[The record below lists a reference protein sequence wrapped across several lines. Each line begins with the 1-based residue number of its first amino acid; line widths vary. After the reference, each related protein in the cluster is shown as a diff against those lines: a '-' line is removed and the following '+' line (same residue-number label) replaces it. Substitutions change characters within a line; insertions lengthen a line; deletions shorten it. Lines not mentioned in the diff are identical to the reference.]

1 MEAVMARARFMV
13 DLGDLKLS
21 AAQQK
26 EVARAIQG
34 AVLQKL
40 AHHLP
45 TRPHIDLARGPGR
58 EGWAGAMISST
69 KEGLDKLKKQHA
81 WGRPSGRSGKSGTRR
96 KSSA

>member
-1 MEAVMARARFMV
+1 MARARFMV

-26 EVARAIQG
+26 EIAHAIQG

-45 TRPHIDLARGPGR
+45 TRPHIDLAKAPGR
-58 EGWAGAMISST
+58 EGWAGMMVDTTA
-69 KEGLDKLKKQHA
+69 EGLTKLKKKHA
-81 WGRPSGRSGKSGTRR
+81 WGRPQGRSRKSGSRR
-96 KSSA
+96 RSST

>member
-1 MEAVMARARFMV
+1 MARARFMV

-26 EVARAIQG
+26 EIAKAIQG

-45 TRPHIDLARGPGR
+45 SRPHMDLAKAPGHG
-58 EGWAGAMISST
+58 GWAGMMVARSPGQL
-69 KEGLDKLKKQHA
+69 ENLKKEHA
-81 WGRPSGRSGKSGTRR
+81 WGRPK
-96 KSSA
+96 K

>member
-1 MEAVMARARFMV
+1 MARARFMV

-26 EVARAIQG
+26 EIAHAIQG

-45 TRPHIDLARGPGR
+45 TRPHIDLAKAPGR
-58 EGWAGAMISST
+58 EGWAGAMIAT
-69 KEGLDKLKKQHA
+69 TAAGLEKLKKKHA
-81 WGRPSGRSGKSGTRR
+81 WGRPRGGSQKSGSRR
-96 KSSA
+96 RSST

>member
-1 MEAVMARARFMV
+1 MARARFMV

-26 EVARAIQG
+26 EIANAIQG

-45 TRPHIDLARGPGR
+45 SRPHIDLAKGPGHG
-58 EGWAGAMISST
+58 GWAGAMVST
-69 KEGLDKLKKQHA
+69 TAEGLAKMKKEHA
-81 WGRPSGRSGKSGTRR
+81 WGRPK
-96 KSSA
+96 K